1 MQDGTQE
8 LVTLRMKVEGLKC
21 EACSMRLKRHILSS
35 ENVESCNVNFE
46 SRIVTVKGRQI
57 SLQNTIISI
66 ESLGYSASTIPDWY
80 SVYSDEY
87 WLWPIAILDKSYWE
101 GNLRARFCRISSSGI
116 SKFWCIVCIKRQT
129 DRRSLN
135 KLPITS
141 FTPVLILCYF
151 LHLGNQLAPTYSGV
165 NRKYTL
171 IIAGRLWLPLL
182 HLPLLVEL
190 LWDWKHL
197 AVHSFIVAWPN
208 PFAKTVKEFV
218 RMPPHRGTFKDYS
231 PIISSQTVSSLSDRC
246 CMHHCIAI

>member
-1 MQDGTQE
+1 MQGGTQE

-35 ENVESCNVNFE
+35 ENVESCDVNFE

-57 SLQNTIISI
+57 SLQDTILSI

-80 SVYSDEY
+80 SVYPDEY

-101 GNLRARFCRISSSGI
+101 GNLRARFCRVSSSGI

-135 KLPITS
+135 KLPTLS

-151 LHLGNQLAPTYSGV
+151 LHLGNQLALTYSGV
-165 NRKYTL
+165 NRKYTH
-171 IIAGRLWLPLL
+171 IIAGRLWLPLV
-182 HLPLLVEL
+182 HLPLLIKL
-190 LWDWKHL
+190 LRDWKHF
-197 AVHSFIVAWPN
+197 AVHSFIVAWLN
-208 PFAKTVKEFV
+208 PSAKTVEEFV
-218 RMPPHRGTFKDYS
+218 RVPSHRGTLKDHP
-231 PIISSQTVSSLSDRC
+231 PIIRSQTMSCFHQRC
-246 CMHHCIAI
+246 SMYARIAM